1 MKIQYTTN
9 QINVLQVLRQAGF
22 RPIVD
27 RLSSHESWARP
38 IGRSHYPRFHLYVT
52 SKPNSTTFNLHLD
65 QKKAT
70 IKLAGL
76 KRHAGEYDSPAV
88 EAELQRLQ
96 RWLDYA
102 AQSSRKVR

>member
-9 QINVLQVLRQAGF
+9 QINIPHVLRQAGF
-22 RPIVD
+22 RPIID
-27 RLSSHESWARP
+27 RLSAQESWARP
-38 IGRSHYPRFHLYVT
+38 IGRSHYPRFHLYVST
-52 SKPNSTTFNLHLD
+52 KKNATTFNLHLD

-88 EAELQRLQ
+88 EAELQRLR

-102 AQSSRKVR
+102 TQSSRN